1 MQHDRIHIPLQS
13 PVRSLCWLGDDLVDW
28 VGGGVVIG
36 LDGRL
41 FDPQVCWAYRFD
53 AAVQSPLGRCAVVYE
68 RLGPKGLVIS
78 NGKPGRELN
87 RSFYYADAFEYPVVL
102 FEHADGRTLVAH
114 CPEEYNRIEIEDALT
129 GERLTR
135 SADRK
140 PADFFHSR
148 LAVSPGGTRL
158 LSAGWIWHPEDSVST
173 WSIDDALADSRTL
186 DPIGPPDDMGRWPLS
201 SAVFVDEDRILVSS
215 NPDEDDYSYVEYPS
229 FRPGSLGVFNLRTN
243 AFESVTRAEETVGNM
258 LWLGDGLVVGFYQTP
273 KVFNVATGRIVYRWP
288 DIASGSQ
295 SSSIIHHL
303 GRQPVTACDH
313 KRRRFAIASDSG
325 IDIIQ
330 L

>member
-1 MQHDRIHIPLQS
+1 M
-13 PVRSLCWLGDDLVDW
+13 
-28 VGGGVVIG
+28 
-36 LDGRL
+36 
-41 FDPQVCWAYRFD
+41 
-53 AAVQSPLGRCAVVYE
+53 
-68 RLGPKGLVIS
+68 
-78 NGKPGRELN
+78 
-87 RSFYYADAFEYPVVL
+87 L

-140 PADFFHSR
+140 AADFFHSR

-173 WSIDDALADSRTL
+173 WSIDDALADSRAL

-215 NPDEDDYSYVEYPS
+215 NPDEDDYSYVENPS
-229 FRPGSLGVFNLRTN
+229 FRPGSLGVFNLRTD
-243 AFESVTRAEETVGNM
+243 AFESITKAEETVGNM
-258 LWLGDGLVVGFYQTP
+258 LWLGDGLVVGFFQTP
-273 KVFNVATGRIVYRWP
+273 RVFDVTTGRIVYKWP
-288 DIASGSQ
+288 EIASGSQ
-295 SSSIIHHL
+295 SSSIINHL
-303 GRQPVTACDH
+303 GPLPIIECDPI
-313 KRRRFAIASDSG
+313 KRRFAVASERG
-325 IDIIQ
+325 IDVVV